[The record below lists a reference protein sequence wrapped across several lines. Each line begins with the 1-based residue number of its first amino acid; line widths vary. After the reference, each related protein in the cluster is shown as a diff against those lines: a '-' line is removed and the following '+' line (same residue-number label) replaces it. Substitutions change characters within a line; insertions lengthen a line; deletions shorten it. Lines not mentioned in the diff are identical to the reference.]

1 MTGLYKRLTRLALPA
16 LALLALANG
25 GCLLAVAGAG
35 AAAGVGYAYYNG
47 LLYRD
52 YHANLDDS
60 LSAVRAS
67 LVELQFPIIE
77 QKADTGTAYVKTRT
91 ADGHTV
97 RIHLDLVPSP
107 IPVEGSLTRVAIRV
121 GFSGDE
127 AISARILEQVNSHLV
142 APGTAPA
149 QPAGPTNATLGTPQ
163 PVVQG
168 NTTGVRQAVYETA
181 PPPMAPPVPIAP
193 TAPAFAPKR

>member
-1 MTGLYKRLTRLALPA
+1 MLPSRVRPSLTSGGWAMTGLYKRLTRLALPA

-97 RIHLDLVPSP
+97 RIHLDVVPSP
-107 IPVEGSLTRVAIRV
+107 IPVEGSLTRVSIRV

-127 AISARILEQVNSHLV
+127 AVSARLLDQINLHLAPPGAMAATPARPSGAALGPPQPLV
-142 APGTAPA
+142 A
-149 QPAGPTNATLGTPQ
+149 
-163 PVVQG
+163 
-168 NTTGVRQAVYETA
+168 
-181 PPPMAPPVPIAP
+181 
-193 TAPAFAPKR
+193 K

>member
-1 MTGLYKRLTRLALPA
+1 MTGLCKRLTRLALPA

-25 GCLLAVAGAG
+25 GCLLAVAGAAG
-35 AAAGVGYAYYNG
+35 AGAVGYAYYNG

-60 LSAVRAS
+60 LAAVRAA

-107 IPVEGSLTRVAIRV
+107 IPVEGSLTRVGIRV

-127 AISARILEQVNSHLV
+127 PISVRILEQINRHLV
-142 APGTAPA
+142 APGAAPEA
-149 QPAGPTNATLGTPQ
+149 AGPTKAILGNPQ
-163 PVVQG
+163 PLVPGQ
-168 NTTGVRQAVYETA
+168 TSGVRQAVYETA
-181 PPPMAPPVPIAP
+181 QPPLAPPVPIAP
-193 TAPAFAPKR
+193 TAPAGVPRR